1 MDRPRLP
8 APAAANVGAGD
19 LFGVRPGVVDVDTNQ
34 VAGSVV
40 VQHDSVGDFV
50 IVELHGQRSSGHS
63 ANAINAASGS
73 SLPYMRFA

>member
-1 MDRPRLP
+1 
-8 APAAANVGAGD
+8 
-19 LFGVRPGVVDVDTNQ
+19 
-34 VAGSVV
+34 
-40 VQHDSVGDFV
+40 V